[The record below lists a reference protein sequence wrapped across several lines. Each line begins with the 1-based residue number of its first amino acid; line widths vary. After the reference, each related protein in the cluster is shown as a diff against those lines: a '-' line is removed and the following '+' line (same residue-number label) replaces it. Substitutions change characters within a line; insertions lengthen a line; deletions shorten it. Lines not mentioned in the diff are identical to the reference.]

1 MPIYRNGAKILLFV
15 HIPKTGGST
24 IENTLKSEGIPQALH
39 SRIRLGRAAVT
50 PQHMHRQVIQGWIPE
65 AFYDAAF
72 CVVRNPYARISSE
85 YKWQK
90 QARNAKVSNFN
101 TWVNNQFAKYQENEF
116 VGDNHIRP
124 QVDYVWDSLKVF
136 HLEAGLGK
144 PLEFAMVNLDLDP
157 QRISVDTIRNDGK
170 TKHVKLDVTA
180 QTLQNI
186 QTFYRQDFEKFG
198 YDPEKNILENF
209 QVS

>member
-24 IENTLKSEGIPQALH
+24 IENTLKAEGVPQALH
-39 SRIRLGRAAVT
+39 SRVRLGKNTVT
-50 PQHMHRQVIQGWIPE
+50 PQHMHREVIERWIPK

-72 CVVRNPYARISSE
+72 CVVRNPYARILSE

-90 QARNAKVSNFN
+90 QVRKANVPDFN
-101 TWVNNQFAKYQENEF
+101 TWVNNQFKNYQENEY

-124 QVDYVWDSLKVF
+124 QADFVWDGLKIF
-136 HLEAGLGK
+136 RLEGGLEK
-144 PLEFAMVNLDLDP
+144 PLKFAMLNLDLDP
-157 QRISVDTIRNDGK
+157 NRISVDAMRSDGK
-170 TKHVKLDVTA
+170 TKHIKLDITA

-186 QTFYRQDFEKFG
+186 QKFYRSDFEAFG
-198 YDPEKNILENF
+198 YNPEQNIKRNF
-209 QVS
+209 QQV